1 MKIVIDNVEF
11 PFNEGCKVLK
21 LKHGDNVPF
30 PQLEDFW
37 GDVVGITFPEIAQS
51 FVNMEQRRIAIKYLG
66 LDNLVSQVQ
75 PKLLAKETIRKTTTW
90 VNQEGELETFEFDD
104 TYELYEVSGE
114 LLSKGLNGNSWQKLP
129 DAHYLKFKDTST
141 DREYLLWVNAYEV
154 SRTNG
159 IASWFASNENYGEQ
173 INPIQ
178 AIAWSIQTNIQEQ
191 DIEQIVRQGD
201 CIMIKKK
208 PNAKPMSA
216 PRHLTEIE
224 YRNLLTLES

>member
-21 LKHGDNVPF
+21 LKHGEKVPF

-37 GDVVGITFPEIAQS
+37 GDVVGMTFPEIAQS

-66 LDNLVSQVQ
+66 MDNLISQIQ
-75 PKLLAKETIRKTTTW
+75 PKLLSSETIRKTTTW
-90 VNQEGELETFEFDD
+90 INQEGELETFEFDD
-104 TYELYEVSGE
+104 TYELYEVNGK
-114 LLSKGLNGNSWQKLP
+114 LLSKGLTSSWQRLN
-129 DAHYLKFKDTST
+129 DVHYVKFKDTST
-141 DREYLLWVNAYEV
+141 DREYLLWVNAFEV
-154 SRTNG
+154 MKVNDSSRT
-159 IASWFASNENYGEQ
+159 WFPSNENYGEK

-178 AIAWSIQTNIQEQ
+178 AIAWSIQTNIEAN

-208 PNAKPMSA
+208 PNAKPLSA

-224 YRNLLTLES
+224 YRGLLKLES

>member
-21 LKHGDNVPF
+21 LKHGEKVPF

-37 GDVVGITFPEIAQS
+37 GDVVGMTFSEIAQT
-51 FVNMEQRRIAIKYLG
+51 FVNMEQRRVAIKYLG
-66 LDNLVSQVQ
+66 LENLVDQVR
-75 PKLLAKETIRKTTTW
+75 PKLLSKETIRKTTTW

-114 LLSKGLNGNSWQKLP
+114 RLSKGMDGSSWQRLGNV
-129 DAHYLKFKDTST
+129 HYVKFKDTST

-154 SRTNG
+154 CRTNG
-159 IASWFASNENYGEQ
+159 LTSWFSSSENYGLQ

-178 AIAWSIQTNIQEQ
+178 AIAWSIQTNIEEQ

-201 CIMIKKK
+201 CIMIKKT
-208 PNAKPMSA
+208 PNAKPMSVA
-216 PRHLTEIE
+216 RHLTEKE
-224 YRNLLTLES
+224 YRTLLKLES